1 MVTQTGVVVR
11 LLVLFVFIKL
21 FILIFLILLIIKPL
35 FVLLIQSFLVILVL
49 IFRSTTLKSQNIE
62 LDCHPHQD
70 RRKTDKII
78 TLGAARK
85 YAPADSSST
94 RG

>member
-21 FILIFLILLIIKPL
+21 FILIFLIIKPL

-62 LDCHPHQD
+62 LDCHSHKD
-70 RRKTDKII
+70 RCKTDKII